1 MAGERSAKYRQEIQQ
16 VGAVTFSKP
25 GCLSLLAVSWTGLE
39 IRHRQMELKGNALP
53 AEGHGFSPL
62 DIAFHR

>member
-16 VGAVTFSKP
+16 VGAVTFPKP
-25 GCLSLLAVSWTGLE
+25 SCLSLFTVSWTGLE
-39 IRHRQMELKGNALP
+39 IRRRQVEMKGNTLP

>member
-16 VGAVTFSKP
+16 VGAVTFSKLS
-25 GCLSLLAVSWTGLE
+25 CLPLFVISWTGLE
-39 IRHRQMELKGNALP
+39 IRRRQMELKGNTLP

-62 DIAFHR
+62 DIVFHR